1 MSNQPLFLAVGSGIF
16 IIALLFCHAFEVSN
30 SYIYYPLAV
39 LLGYNISMKAIG
51 YVSPTAFD
59 PPPPPAPRNRQ
70 EKKKQEKEAELQA
83 RRNEKLARKEA
94 DATRKAVE
102 ARERG

>member
-1 MSNQPLFLAVGSGIF
+1 MSNQPLFLAVGFGIF
-16 IIALLFCHAFEVSN
+16 VIALLFCHAFEVSN

-39 LLGYNISMKAIG
+39 FAGYNISMKLIG

-70 EKKKQEKEAELQA
+70 EKKKKEKEAELQA

-94 DATRKAVE
+94 DATRKAAE
-102 ARERG
+102 ARGRS